1 MSIFLQEATR
11 ELLHRYY
18 KDFESD
24 PDIFMDMEQFHP
36 YQYDVERVDAYC
48 EAKVFRSDRKVFMIM
63 DDTAPVGELLLKN
76 IDLEKGQ
83 CELSIHLQRDEVKN
97 RGFGT
102 QAEILALRYAFEV
115 FKLNT
120 VYAGS
125 VQKNARSQHVLEK
138 VGFVLMKEDD
148 IFKYYKIEEM
158 NFRKSSVTRFRR
170 V

>member
-1 MSIFLQEATR
+1 M
-11 ELLHRYY
+11 
-18 KDFESD
+18 
-24 PDIFMDMEQFHP
+24 
-36 YQYDVERVDAYC
+36 
-48 EAKVFRSDRKVFMIM
+48 
-63 DDTAPVGELLLKN
+63 
-76 IDLEKGQ
+76 
-83 CELSIHLQRDEVKN
+83 KN

-102 QAEILALRYAFEV
+102 QAEILALQYAFEV
-115 FKLNT
+115 LKLNT
-120 VYAGS
+120 VYADS